1 MRACALAVLLCL
13 APVAATRVEE
23 AQDVVLSDDSASIDS
38 LAKHAH
44 SLLLRFAKNQVN
56 MSVSDVTKVLHK
68 DKVLTSTLQEHMRA
82 EESGETKNK
91 FTRNDLRNKLLE
103 RSSSALH
110 KRGESLD
117 ESTGGKTQCM
127 CAIQHY
133 QGYEMVDFET
143 KFDYTQGFMGD
154 YQNGKIACA
163 NAKKSMTATNDC
175 IYRCHSDMKYGMDWQ
190 EGAKLGVDQQLPYGM
205 LYTASRCNMDGR
217 CECVDVSE
225 TVRKV
230 NLHFGGH
237 ANLISDHPTTPS
249 YDTPEQCLYGC
260 DCADGGGVDQEGICI
275 DEFNQGWYQQ
285 ARQYQFQTAPQY
297 SFDQ

>member
-13 APVAATRVEE
+13 APVAARRAHSVED
-23 AQDVVLSDDSASIDS
+23 ALSDGSATLDS
-38 LAKHAH
+38 LAKHAQ
-44 SLLLRFAKNQVN
+44 SLLLRFAKNQAN
-56 MSVSDVTKVLHK
+56 MSLSDVTKALED
-68 DKVLTSTLQEHMRA
+68 DKLLTSTLQEHMRA

-163 NAKKSMTATNDC
+163 NAKKSMSATNDC

-260 DCADGGGVDQEGICI
+260 DCADGGGVDQEGMCI

-285 ARQYQFQTAPQY
+285 ARRYQFQTAPQY

>member
-1 MRACALAVLLCL
+1 MRAFALAVLLCL
-13 APVAATRVEE
+13 APVAARRAHAV
-23 AQDVVLSDDSASIDS
+23 QDALSDGSATLDS
-38 LAKHAH
+38 LAKHAQ
-44 SLLLRFAKNQVN
+44 SLLLRFAKNQAN
-56 MSVSDVTKVLHK
+56 MSLSDVTKALED
-68 DKVLTSTLQEHMRA
+68 DKLLTSTLQEHMRA

-133 QGYEMVDFET
+133 QGHEMVDFET

-163 NAKKSMTATNDC
+163 NAKKSMSATNDC

-190 EGAKLGVDQQLPYGM
+190 EGSKLGVDQTLPYGM

-230 NLHFGGH
+230 NQWFGGH
-237 ANLISDHPTTPS
+237 ANLISDHPSTPS

-260 DCADGGGVDQEGICI
+260 DCADGGGVDQEGMCI

-285 ARQYQFQTAPQY
+285 ARRYQFQTAPQY

>member
-1 MRACALAVLLCL
+1 
-13 APVAATRVEE
+13 
-23 AQDVVLSDDSASIDS
+23 
-38 LAKHAH
+38 
-44 SLLLRFAKNQVN
+44 
-56 MSVSDVTKVLHK
+56 
-68 DKVLTSTLQEHMRA
+68 
-82 EESGETKNK
+82 
-91 FTRNDLRNKLLE
+91 
-103 RSSSALH
+103 
-110 KRGESLD
+110 
-117 ESTGGKTQCM
+117 
-127 CAIQHY
+127 
-133 QGYEMVDFET
+133 
-143 KFDYTQGFMGD
+143 
-154 YQNGKIACA
+154 
-163 NAKKSMTATNDC
+163 MTATNDC

-230 NLHFGGH
+230 DAYFGGS

-249 YDTPEQCLYGC
+249 YDTPEACLYGC
-260 DCADGGGVDQEGICI
+260 DCADGGGVDQEGMCI

>member
-13 APVAATRVEE
+13 APVAARRAHAV
-23 AQDVVLSDDSASIDS
+23 QDALSDGSATLDS
-38 LAKHAH
+38 LAKHAQ

-56 MSVSDVTKVLHK
+56 MSVSDVTKALEN
-68 DKVLTSTLQEHMRA
+68 DKLLTSTLQEHMRA

-133 QGYEMVDFET
+133 QGHEMVDFET

-163 NAKKSMTATNDC
+163 NAKKSMSATNDC

-190 EGAKLGVDQQLPYGM
+190 EGGKLGVDQTLPYGM

-230 NLHFGGH
+230 NQWFGGH
-237 ANLISDHPTTPS
+237 ANLINDHPSTPS

-260 DCADGGGVDQEGICI
+260 DCADGGGVDQEGMCI

-285 ARQYQFQTAPQY
+285 ARRYQFQTAPQY